1 MLSSA
6 PSNATHAFA
15 ETCKD
20 ARPSEPPAPITWKEI
35 LAEEPFEGQHWEGV
49 CGLPAGSTVEGW
61 ETRSGGSTPSLS
73 PWDEDDS
80 QDSDGTPPSIEDLP
94 PPVTGISGESNGR
107 RVHYQQNHLE
117 LIERL
122 KAHQYWRE
130 DWKIDVDV
138 SRPFDI
144 GDPST
149 LGKHFLYLYFLPL
162 SHTFQVPQ
170 CFVFLGREQHW
181 PLLVQSERCAQNIFL

>member
-1 MLSSA
+1 MSRLPDYLQLLVCTFYRRSSYPHVSGQILLSSA
-6 PSNATHAFA
+6 PSDATHAFA
-15 ETCKD
+15 ETYKH
-20 ARPSEPPAPITWKEI
+20 AQPSEPPTPITWKEI
-35 LAEEPFEGQHWEGV
+35 LAEEPFQGQHWEGV

-80 QDSDGTPPSIEDLP
+80 QDSDATPPSFEDLP
-94 PPVTGISGESNGR
+94 PSVTEIPEGFTSH
-107 RVHYQQNHLE
+107 RVRFQQNHLE
-117 LIERL
+117 SIEQL
-122 KAHQYWRE
+122 KARQYWRD

-149 LGKHFLYLYFLPL
+149 LGMYFLI
-162 SHTFQVPQ
+162 
-170 CFVFLGREQHW
+170 
-181 PLLVQSERCAQNIFL
+181 LVCLPPFYTC

>member
-6 PSNATHAFA
+6 PSNATHAYV
-15 ETCKD
+15 ETYKD
-20 ARPSEPPAPITWKEI
+20 ARPSQPPAPITWKEI

-49 CGLPAGSTVEGW
+49 FGLPAGSTVEGW

-80 QDSDGTPPSIEDLP
+80 LDSDGPPSFEDLP
-94 PPVTGISGESNGR
+94 PPVTTPGEPHSHHRG
-107 RVHYQQNHLE
+107 HHQKTHLE

-122 KAHQYWRE
+122 KARQYWRE
-130 DWKIDVDV
+130 DWKVDVDV
-138 SRPFDI
+138 SRPFDM

-149 LGKHFLYLYFLPL
+149 LGMNF
-162 SHTFQVPQ
+162 
-170 CFVFLGREQHW
+170 
-181 PLLVQSERCAQNIFL
+181 